1 MDAKRCKSLKTPT
14 VQVRFVRHRIL
25 FTLLVM
31 LFVASSAAHAQ
42 TGAGPDIDGHRAEV
56 GAFYTGVNLEGFG
69 ETVNGLGGR
78 FGYNFNQHL
87 ALDAEFS
94 FFPETHLGN
103 SQLGQKTQAFAGV
116 RAGARSQRVG
126 LFAKLRPGVMFIG
139 EVTSGFNCS
148 GNGLGQTCRPSHNN
162 LALDAGGVLELYP
175 SSRAIVRL
183 DVGDTI
189 VRIRN
194 TTRGLLT
201 GGPVATSDT
210 THNFQFSVGFGYRF

>member
-1 MDAKRCKSLKTPT
+1 MDAKRLLKALMA
-14 VQVRFVRHRIL
+14 VA
-25 FTLLVM
+25 LLGCG
-31 LFVASSAAHAQ
+31 AAHAQ
-42 TGAGPDIDGHRAEV
+42 TDAGPDVDVHRAEV

-87 ALDAEFS
+87 ALDTEFS

-103 SQLGQKTQAFAGV
+103 SQFGQKTQAFAGV
-116 RAGARSQRVG
+116 RAGARSKRVG

-148 GNGLGQTCRPSHNN
+148 SNGLGRTCRPSHNN

-183 DVGDTI
+183 DAGDTI
-189 VRIRN
+189 VRIRS
-194 TTRGLLT
+194 TTRGLLGSST
-201 GGPVATSDT
+201 AVSDT

>member
-1 MDAKRCKSLKTPT
+1 MRY
-14 VQVRFVRHRIL
+14 RIFL
-25 FTLLVM
+25 TLLAM

-42 TGAGPDIDGHRAEV
+42 TGAGPDVDGHRAEV

-78 FGYNFNQHL
+78 FGYNFNRHL

-103 SQLGQKTQAFAGV
+103 RQTGQKTQGFAGI
-116 RAGARSQRVG
+116 RAGARSNRVG

-148 GNGLGQTCRPSHNN
+148 SNSLGQTCRPSHNN

-175 SSRAIVRL
+175 SSRAIIRL
-183 DVGDTI
+183 DAGDPI

-194 TTRGLLT
+194 TTRGLLGSST
-201 GGPVATSDT
+201 AVSDT